1 VRALEWDAFVPI
13 DKLDVTVSHGLVT
26 LKGEV
31 EWQYQKTD
39 AERVVRRL
47 TGVKDVTNR
56 IHIKPRVT
64 PSELKHKIEQA
75 LIRNAETD
83 AQRITVEVDGTKAI
97 LKGSVRAWIEKEE
110 AERTVWSAPGIA
122 SVENRI
128 TISA

>member
-1 VRALEWDAFVPI
+1 
-13 DKLDVTVSHGLVT
+13 
-26 LKGEV
+26 
-31 EWQYQKTD
+31 
-39 AERVVRRL
+39 
-47 TGVKDVTNR
+47 
-56 IHIKPRVT
+56 
-64 PSELKHKIEQA
+64 LKHKIEQA